1 MTKKTTKFVLL
12 LFLFASIWLISSAFS
27 GLKINPEV
35 DDNIAIK
42 STQLPSIPYDV
53 NIMLPDS
60 IISFAKELIG
70 VRYRWGGTTTK
81 GFDCSGFVYYVY
93 QNFNIDIPRSS
104 KGMTDIGKSI
114 KLEDCQKGDIIL
126 FTRPKSKTRTVG
138 HVGIIVS
145 EKGEPIK
152 FIHSSS
158 AKNRRGVVI
167 TDLEGSYVTRLVDIR
182 RVLNKEILIKEKFA
196 KLIGFM
202 PVQNYSVF

>member
-1 MTKKTTKFVLL
+1 MTKKATKFVLVS
-12 LFLFASIWLISSAFS
+12 FIITSIWFILSAFS
-27 GLKINPEV
+27 GLKINFDE
-35 DDNIAIK
+35 DDNFAIK
-42 STQLPSIPYDV
+42 STQLPNFPINV

-60 IISFAKELIG
+60 IINFAKEQIG

-93 QNFNIDIPRSS
+93 RNFGIDIPRSS
-104 KGMTDIGKSI
+104 KGMTDVGKSI
-114 KLEDCQKGDIIL
+114 ALEDCQKGDIIL

-138 HVGIIVS
+138 HVGIIIS

-167 TDLEGSYVTRLVDIR
+167 TDFEGGYITRFVGIR
-182 RVLNKEILIKEKFA
+182 RILTKEIAAKEKLT
-196 KLIGFM
+196 KLIGAM
-202 PVQNYSVF
+202 PLSNHSAF